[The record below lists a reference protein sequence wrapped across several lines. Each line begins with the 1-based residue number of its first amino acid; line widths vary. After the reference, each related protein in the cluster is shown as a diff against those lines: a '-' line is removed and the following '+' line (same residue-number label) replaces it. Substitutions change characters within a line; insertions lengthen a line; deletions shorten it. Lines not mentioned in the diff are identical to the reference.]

1 MASHVT
7 APNILKY
14 HGYGKS
20 VEDDYSRC
28 LGLLRPLLQRH
39 RETAVSP
46 PFLWSS
52 AAIEVVETKKK
63 LVLLLWLNTISHTTL
78 LCLSISSRQKKK
90 FQITAAA
97 KKS

>member
-14 HGYGKS
+14 HGYGKI
-20 VEDDYSRC
+20 VEADYSRC

-52 AAIEVVETKKK
+52 AAIEVVETKKA
-63 LVLLLWLNTISHTTL
+63 S
-78 LCLSISSRQKKK
+78 
-90 FQITAAA
+90 AASVV
-97 KKS
+97 KHYLTHYSTVSLDFF